1 MGTAV
6 SSNEESR
13 PVFSLCA
20 AGGNHDSCGVRVF
33 ANISDNVYTQQTYL
47 LEQKLGDPHEMWKCY
62 KNMADGTGITF
73 VSFAPSDPFLE
84 KPLA

>member
-1 MGTAV
+1 MGTVV

-20 AGGNHDSCGVRVF
+20 AGGNHDSCGVWVF

-47 LEQKLGDPHEMWKCY
+47 LEQKLGDSHKM
-62 KNMADGTGITF
+62 
-73 VSFAPSDPFLE
+73 
-84 KPLA
+84 